1 MKSAETVKRQ
11 KERADLEKKRAMKKK
26 DVLPSPPRLT
36 QEELLEE
43 AKMTEEVNLKSLGE
57 TLSQGT
63 KRHRGPAVHGPP
75 LLSYAG
81 SVWLNNGTMYSQSPS
96 YNLHEL

>member
-26 DVLPSPPRLT
+26 DVLPSFPRLT

-43 AKMTEEVNLKSLGE
+43 AKITEEINLKSLGE
-57 TLSQGT
+57 AHYLLH
-63 KRHRGPAVHGPP
+63 HRR
-75 LLSYAG
+75 S
-81 SVWLNNGTMYSQSPS
+81 
-96 YNLHEL
+96 